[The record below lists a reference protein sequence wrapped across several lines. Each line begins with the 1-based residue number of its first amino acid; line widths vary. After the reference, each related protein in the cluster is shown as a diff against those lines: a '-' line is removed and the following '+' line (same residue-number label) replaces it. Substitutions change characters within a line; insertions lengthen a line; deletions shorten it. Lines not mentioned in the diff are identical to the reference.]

1 MVFSA
6 LFFAQ
11 NFSPPTYLPP
21 PNYLTSFC
29 VCSIAKTWEGLRT
42 LELRGVWGLGAKC
55 NRFKQGKMQELEG
68 VTLRKTQEFE
78 KMTQGKMRE
87 LETEFLPFIFF
98 VVVLLRKKQRQ

>member
-1 MVFSA
+1 
-6 LFFAQ
+6 
-11 NFSPPTYLPP
+11 
-21 PNYLTSFC
+21 
-29 VCSIAKTWEGLRT
+29 
-42 LELRGVWGLGAKC
+42 
-55 NRFKQGKMQELEG
+55 MQELEG